1 MNYMSTTKDIVS
13 VKDLTIS
20 YQKGKKTIENCSFSV
35 QLGEVLGLLGSNGAG
50 KSTILKTLAGFNQ
63 DFKGTITL
71 FGVNLTDTESIKSKI
86 AFVPQYYSL
95 FLEFTVRENLSY
107 MLDAYNIHGDNKIKR
122 MNYLLETFLLK
133 PFENMRARRLSGGYR
148 RLLNI
153 ALSFVV
159 EPELIFF
166 DEPTAGLDQKTR
178 KLFINFILSLKK
190 LKKTIIL
197 TTHYLDEAQILCD
210 KMVLLNMGKV
220 VASGKIDELIK
231 TYGGHYQIYLV
242 FNEFHKDSISFFK
255 DLSSCSFVSAENN
268 VVNLTSKQSDI
279 SNALFEITGVLK
291 SKKLNIKDIDIR
303 EPSLAEVFGEVI
315 R

>member
-95 FLEFTVRENLSY
+95 FLEFTVSENLSY

>member
-71 FGVNLTDTESIKSKI
+71 FGFNLTDTESIKSKI

-95 FLEFTVRENLSY
+95 FLEFTVSENLSY

>member
-95 FLEFTVRENLSY
+95 FLEFTVSENLSY

-315 R
+315 K